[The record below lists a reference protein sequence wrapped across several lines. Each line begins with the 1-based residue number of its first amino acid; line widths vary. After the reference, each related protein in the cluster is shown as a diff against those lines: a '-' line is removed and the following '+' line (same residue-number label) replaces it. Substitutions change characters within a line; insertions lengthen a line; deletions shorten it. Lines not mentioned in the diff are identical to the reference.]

1 MANQVAGFIGA
12 IMAALLWGSF
22 AVPIKLVETGD
33 GFIFQWV
40 RLFRTDMIL
49 LHFVLA
55 VVVPDK
61 VMWDAE
67 SLTFFG
73 KRSASFF
80 YGNRWN
86 AALSSLWASF
96 ANL

>member
-40 RLFRTDMIL
+40 RAFTAYSL
-49 LHFVLA
+49 LLISF
-55 VVVPDK
+55 
-61 VMWDAE
+61 
-67 SLTFFG
+67 LTFLLL
-73 KRSASFF
+73 RTE
-80 YGNRWN
+80 
-86 AALSSLWASF
+86 
-96 ANL
+96 